1 MAEIPKQTTE
11 TAAQK
16 NAEML
21 REHIPLSDAVSAL
34 QNTLGRDR
42 HLEEPVSS
50 GTIDRELSLDQQRV
64 VYTDMEDLSYHNA
77 LRWRKKSMQL
87 QKYIKDSL
95 GYEPGEARRELIT
108 ANQAITYNEYFPAVL
123 RQLTEFTARYDDE
136 MEAMLPSLPPARRE
150 QLLAERAQALRYIEA
165 VRAIVLDRLHF
176 TNVRGLDE
184 ALYKSPN
191 DPTIAKMLA
200 DEFALLS
207 QRSREAIQRERDMN
221 AERLQADKNPERQ
234 SELLTDIF
242 RNRNTHILDLENDLI
257 EMLKGNPEGKD
268 LPGAPKD
275 FLPQRLYLRLLQERY
290 AQLRGLQVEIAGK
303 KEWSEGERRVAQN
316 TIALERRQRMS
327 QMVGVTQLLAAHH
340 VGMAELS
347 AIQHQFG
354 DHYLLDGV
362 GWPLK
367 ATTDE
372 KVREKVDTS
381 IDGTRVFH
389 LDRLQGM
396 LTEVDRAFNPK
407 GMKNLTDAGVMELVK
422 KVDGLSGMI
431 QGLMFAGMPEGET
444 KKSMGQWMDT
454 HLPLAITEALESDI
468 GPDGRPLSKAKK
480 MESIVKV
487 IKRFRDAQS
496 VQRYRE
502 TVTVLQAM
510 PSPKEFVMED
520 VQGEVITSFSGKRFD
535 KSPVGTSVTIDGM
548 PVTINGA
555 TATVLMLRQMKSD
568 GEAFGG
574 DYGTFLREMEDL
586 VDIRLSLIAEVNRI
600 AESWKTVA
608 EIFVTA
614 AGVSWL
620 MSIGIFGSAA
630 LGAWKGGK
638 FVLRRAIGKFRGP
651 IASNPA
657 LEVSRF
663 GRWTLRGAA
672 ALQAYRMYE
681 DFQEIGEIR
690 KGLDAE
696 RATMIAQIRSAGFE
710 PDPVGQEASFT
721 YRDGGTNVTVNV
733 GEISDARESQVTSQM
748 IQTGGDAVELF
759 LLLRALRAGTT
770 PLRAAPPVIAIEVV
784 VETVRYGFDQK
795 SDRTFLGRCPAWL
808 LAKIDVESTIGDSPY
823 GMLASASEPMVTDPF
838 MKLILRDPFMT
849 ESTKNKEDIRQKM
862 LFVLLQQELSEV
874 ADVQQSLFPRGTHP
888 RELDAFFQGD
898 FQRVL
903 LPYYALR
910 LHQLSD
916 GALTLPNAQ
925 KNRVGNASIATA
937 RTPEVSLLNVRRAL
951 REAALVCAEHKREK
965 EYASAQKTLAS
976 VRSDPERDE
985 LTIGILQT
993 AVQQLGKSKVLG
1005 ATLESVSK
1013 EALPSQGDPTRIE
1026 RLVTLL
1032 STQVQR
1038 GNWKIPAQS
1047 IPGVGSSLDFGN
1059 GKAVIERMITDP
1071 ALRMQIQ
1078 AVYPRTLAERDNAA
1092 GKEWHDLAFYTSL
1105 PSFQSPSTI
1114 GRSENDDLS
1123 FASGAADNIRGELS
1137 RKKITAPPTVSG
1149 VLLGGS
1155 TGNQATTEQAYDRI
1169 TRDGI
1174 DLVESN
1180 PNIATQ
1186 RMHLQEDGALAEQLY
1201 SRSGY
1206 QPLVFTTGSPDLQ
1219 ICRTLGNISVPKEYR
1234 GSLPLQAVVFEQKS
1248 FQKHAGGMVLAT
1260 YIFGD
1265 PLRGE
1270 IFVTQRASAQSSL
1283 ARSQGP
1289 RATDGFPRAFTAQE
1303 LENKP
1308 GFSQMLNAVR
1318 TKMRL
1323 HAMQE
1328 RMQEIQQEK
1337 QRPERIRKEE
1347 EARTEYRNKREE
1359 AIQQSQESESYILV
1373 PGKNPSDPS
1382 EYWRRFGDQ
1391 TLSISVPY
1399 RGASLGEEK
1408 KLLSGVVQPNGED
1421 AILVRISDRNG
1432 KEIRTLNLPNA
1443 ASMEQLT
1450 QDDRASLRAALTTPV
1465 VGQDT
1470 ESLMRVIRL
1479 FPREIYIPGTIAS
1492 LRYKQHFYMP
1502 ELRDA
1507 LLPLYKEAEGAKRAE
1522 FLGELFD
1529 RLQSQRTINEKSNR
1543 EILTW
1548 FKANASRFAAKK

>member
-1 MAEIPKQTTE
+1 MSEIPKQTTE

-42 HLEEPVSS
+42 HLEEPASS

-77 LRWRKKSMQL
+77 MRWRKKSMQL
-87 QKYIKDSL
+87 QKFIKDSL

-136 MEAMLPSLPPARRE
+136 MEAMFPSLPPARRE

-191 DPTIAKMLA
+191 DPAIAKMLA

-221 AERLQADKNPERQ
+221 AERLQADKNPKRQ

-303 KEWSEGERRVAQN
+303 KEWSEGERRAAQD
-316 TIALERRQRMS
+316 TIRLERRQRMS

-354 DHYLLDGV
+354 DEYILDGV
-362 GWPLK
+362 SRPLK

-372 KVREKVDTS
+372 KVRDKVDTS

-389 LDRLQGM
+389 LERLQGM
-396 LTEVDRAFNPK
+396 LTEVDRAFNPR

-422 KVDGLSGMI
+422 KVDGLSGMLR
-431 QGLMFAGMPEGET
+431 GLISAGMPEGEM
-444 KKSMGQWMDT
+444 KKTMGQWMDT
-454 HLPLAITEALESDI
+454 HLPLAITEALESDV

-510 PSPKEFVMED
+510 PPPKEFVMDD
-520 VQGEVITSFSGKRFD
+520 VQGQVITSFSGKRFD
-535 KSPVGTSVTIDGM
+535 KSPAGTSVTIDGV
-548 PVTINGA
+548 PVSINGA

-568 GEAFGG
+568 GEAFAG

-600 AESWKTVA
+600 ADSWKILA
-608 EIFVTA
+608 E
-614 AGVSWL
+614 
-620 MSIGIFGSAA
+620 SIGIGAGAA
-630 LGAWKGGK
+630 LVLPWIVAGSGGT
-638 FVLRRAIGKFRGP
+638 V
-651 IASNPA
+651 A
-657 LEVSRF
+657 L
-663 GRWTLRGAA
+663 WTLRKTPA
-672 ALQAYRMYE
+672 ALRLLAKSPREVAKLLAPEKVLGTAALAVQAYRIYE
-681 DFQEIGEIR
+681 DFQEIGEVR

-696 RATMIAQIRSAGFE
+696 RARMIAQIRSAGFE
-710 PDPVGQEASFT
+710 PDPATQEDRFT
-721 YRDGGTNVTVNV
+721 YRDGGTEVTVNV
-733 GEISDARESQVTSQM
+733 RDLSDAREGQMTSQM
-748 IQTGGDAVELF
+748 VQTGGDVAQLF
-759 LLLRALRAGTT
+759 LILRALRAGTA
-770 PLRAAPPVIAIEVV
+770 PLRAAPPVIAVEVAIE
-784 VETVRYGFDQK
+784 TIRYGVDQK
-795 SDRTFLGRCPAWL
+795 SDRTFIGRCPAWL
-808 LAKIDVESTIGDSPY
+808 LAKIDVENTIGDSPY
-823 GMLASASEPMVTDPF
+823 GMLATASEPMLTDIIT
-838 MKLILRDPFMT
+838 K

-874 ADVQQSLFPRGTHP
+874 ADVQLELFPRGTHP
-888 RELDAFFQGD
+888 RELDIFFQGD
-898 FQRVL
+898 FQKVL

-916 GALTLPNAQ
+916 GALTLPDAQ
-925 KNRVGNASIATA
+925 KNRVGNDVNNLPA

-951 REAALVCAEHKREK
+951 REAALVCTEHKRER
-965 EYASAQKTLAS
+965 EYVSVQKALAS
-976 VRSDPERDE
+976 VRSDPERDD

-993 AVQQLGKSKVLG
+993 AVQELGKRRVLG
-1005 ATLESVSK
+1005 STLESIPK
-1013 EALPSQGDPTRIE
+1013 EALPSQDDPTRVE
-1026 RLVTLL
+1026 RLVALL
-1032 STQVQR
+1032 TTQVQR

-1047 IPGVGSSLDFGN
+1047 IPGVGSALDYSS
-1059 GKAVIERMITDP
+1059 GKAVMNRMVTDP
-1071 ALRMQIQ
+1071 ALRMQIE
-1078 AVYPRTLAERDNAA
+1078 ALYPRTLAERDNAA
-1092 GKEWHDLAFYTSL
+1092 GKEWHDVAFYASL
-1105 PSFQSPSTI
+1105 PRLQSPSTI
-1114 GRSENDDLS
+1114 GRSVNEDLS

-1149 VLLGGS
+1149 VLLGAS
-1155 TGNQATTEQAYDRI
+1155 SGNQATTEHAYDRI
-1169 TRDGI
+1169 TKDGI
-1174 DLVESN
+1174 DLVESD

-1186 RMHLQEDGALAEQLY
+1186 RAHLQEDGALAGQLY
-1201 SRSGY
+1201 PRSGN

-1219 ICRTLGNISVPKEYR
+1219 ICRTLGNGNVPKEYR
-1234 GSLPLQAVVFEQKS
+1234 GSLPLQAVIFEPKTFEKRTS
-1248 FQKHAGGMVLAT
+1248 GMVLAT

-1265 PLRGE
+1265 PLQGE

-1289 RATDGFPRAFTAQE
+1289 RATDGFPRSFTSQE
-1303 LENKP
+1303 LQNKP

-1323 HAMQE
+1323 RAMQE
-1328 RMQEIQQEK
+1328 RLQEIQEEK

-1359 AIQQSQESESYILV
+1359 AMQQSQESESYVLV
-1373 PGKNPSDPS
+1373 PGKSSGDPS

-1391 TLSISVPY
+1391 ILSITVPY
-1399 RGASLGEEK
+1399 RGASLGEGK
-1408 KLLSGVVQPNGED
+1408 KLLSGVVQPNGDD
-1421 AILVRISDRNG
+1421 AIFVRIRDKNG
-1432 KEIRTLNLPNA
+1432 NEIRTVTLPNA
-1443 ASMEQLT
+1443 ASMESKELT
-1450 QDDRASLRAALTTPV
+1450 PDDRSAVRAALTTPV
-1465 VGQDT
+1465 FGQDR

-1479 FPREIYIPGTIAS
+1479 FPREVYLPGSIAS
-1492 LRYKQHFYMP
+1492 LRYKQRFFMP
-1502 ELRDA
+1502 ELLDV
-1507 LLPLYKEAEGAKRAE
+1507 LLPLYTETENAKKAE
-1522 FLGELFD
+1522 FLAALFD
-1529 RLQSQRTINEKSNR
+1529 RLSKQGVINEKTNTQ
-1543 EILTW
+1543 IITW
-1548 FKANASRFAAKK
+1548 FKANASQFAAKK

>member
-11 TAAQK
+11 PEAQQR
-16 NAEML
+16 ADMP
-21 REHIPLSDAVSAL
+21 REQVPLSGAVSAL
-34 QNTLGRDR
+34 EQALGKGR
-42 HLEEPVSS
+42 HPDEPIST
-50 GTIDRELSLDQQRV
+50 GTIDRDLSLDTQRT
-64 VYTDMEDLSYHNA
+64 VYKDLEDLSYHNA
-77 LRWRKKSMQL
+77 LKWRKKSMQL
-87 QKYIKDSL
+87 QKFIEDIRP
-95 GYEPGEARRELIT
+95 YERGEAHRELIT
-108 ANQAITYNEYFPAVL
+108 ANQAVTYNEYFPAVL
-123 RQLTEFTARYDDE
+123 RQLTEFTVRYDEE
-136 MEAMLPSLPPARRE
+136 MESILPSLPPARRE
-150 QLLAERAQALRYIEA
+150 QLLAERAQALRYLEA
-165 VRAIVLDRLHF
+165 VRSIVLDRLHF
-176 TNVRGLDE
+176 TNVIGLDE

-191 DPTIAKMLA
+191 DLALKRMLEN
-200 DEFALLS
+200 EFALLS
-207 QRSREAIQRERDMN
+207 PESREAIQRERDLN
-221 AERLQADKNPERQ
+221 AQRQ
-234 SELLTDIF
+234 QEVKKPDRQKELLTDIF

-257 EMLKGNPEGKD
+257 ETLKGNPEGKD

-303 KEWSEGERRVAQN
+303 KEWTESERRAAQS

-354 DHYLLDGV
+354 DEYVLDGV
-362 GWPLK
+362 SRPLK
-367 ATTDE
+367 VTTDE
-372 KVREKVDTS
+372 KTREKVDKS

-389 LDRLQGM
+389 LERLQGM

-407 GMKNLTDAGVMELVK
+407 GLKNLSDAGVMELLK
-422 KVDGLSGMI
+422 KVDGLSGVI
-431 QGLMFAGMPEGET
+431 RGLMFAGMPEGET

-454 HLPLAITEALESDI
+454 HLPLAITEALESDV

-502 TVTVLQAM
+502 TLTILQTM
-510 PSPKEFVMED
+510 PKPGEFVMED
-520 VQGEVITSFSGKRFD
+520 LQMDVINATQGQRFAKPPEKITTSD
-535 KSPVGTSVTIDGM
+535 GTAVT
-548 PVTINGA
+548 VNGA

-568 GEAFGG
+568 AEMFAESYGE
-574 DYGTFLREMEDL
+574 FLREMEDL

-600 AESWKTVA
+600 ADSWKIVVGSLGIGA
-608 EIFVTA
+608 GAALVLPWIA
-614 AGVSWL
+614 AGSGGT
-620 MSIGIFGSAA
+620 IA
-630 LGAWKGGK
+630 L
-638 FVLRRAIGKFRGP
+638 
-651 IASNPA
+651 
-657 LEVSRF
+657 
-663 GRWTLRGAA
+663 WTLRKTPAA
-672 ALQAYRMYE
+672 LRMLVKSPREAAKLLAPGKIIGTAAVALQAYRMYE

-690 KGLDAE
+690 KGLDTE
-696 RATMIAQIRSAGFE
+696 RARMIAQIRSAGFE
-710 PDPVGQEASFT
+710 PDPASQEERFT
-721 YRDGGTNVTVNV
+721 YRDGGTEVAVN
-733 GEISDARESQVTSQM
+733 IRDLSDAREGQVTSQIM
-748 IQTGGDAVELF
+748 RTGGDAIELF
-759 LLLRALRAGTT
+759 QIIRALRAGTT
-770 PLRAAPPVIAIEVV
+770 FLRAAPPVIAVEVV
-784 VETVRYGFDQK
+784 VETVCYGIDQK

-808 LAKIDVESTIGDSPY
+808 LAKIDVQNTIGDSPY
-823 GMLASASEPMVTDPF
+823 GILATASELMQTDIIT
-838 MKLILRDPFMT
+838 K

-862 LFVLLQQELSEV
+862 LFVLLQQELSEI
-874 ADVQQSLFPRGTHP
+874 ADVQQSLFPRGIHP

-898 FQRVL
+898 FQKVL

-925 KNRVGNASIATA
+925 NNRVGNGSILPA

-965 EYASAQKTLAS
+965 EYMSAQKALAS
-976 VRSDPERDE
+976 VRSDPERDD

-1005 ATLESVSK
+1005 ATLESVPR

-1026 RLVTLL
+1026 RLVALL
-1032 STQVQR
+1032 SAQVQH
-1038 GNWKIPAQS
+1038 GNWNIPAQS
-1047 IPGVGSSLDFGN
+1047 IPGVGLSLDFGN
-1059 GKAVIERMITDP
+1059 GKAVIERMVTDP

-1078 AVYPRTLAERDNAA
+1078 AVYPRTLTERYNAA

-1105 PSFQSPSTI
+1105 PRLQLPSTV
-1114 GRSENDDLS
+1114 GRSTNDDLS

-1137 RKKITAPPTVSG
+1137 RKNITAPPTVSG

-1155 TGNQATTEQAYDRI
+1155 SGNQATTEHAYDRI

-1180 PNIATQ
+1180 PNIAMQ
-1186 RMHLQEDGALAEQLY
+1186 RTHLQENAELGQQLY

-1206 QPLVFTTGSPDLQ
+1206 QPLVLTTGSPDVQ
-1219 ICRTLGNISVPKEYR
+1219 ICRTLGNIGVPKEYR

-1248 FQKHAGGMVLAT
+1248 FQKHTGAMVLAT

-1270 IFVTQRASAQSSL
+1270 IFVTQRASAQSPL
-1283 ARSQGP
+1283 ARSGP

-1328 RMQEIQQEK
+1328 RMQEIQQEM
-1337 QRPERIRKEE
+1337 QRPERMRKEE
-1347 EARTEYRNKREE
+1347 EDRSEYRNKREE
-1359 AIQQSQESESYILV
+1359 AIQQSQESESYVLV

-1391 TLSISVPY
+1391 ILSIAVPY
-1399 RGASLGEEK
+1399 RGASLGEGK
-1408 KLLSGVVQPNGED
+1408 KLLSGVIQPDGED
-1421 AILVRISDRNG
+1421 AIFVRIRDKNG
-1432 KEIRTLNLPNA
+1432 NEIRTLNLSNA
-1443 ASMEQLT
+1443 ASMERLIP
-1450 QDDRASLRAALTTPV
+1450 DDRTLLRTALTTPV
-1465 VGQDT
+1465 IGQES
-1470 ESLMRVIRL
+1470 ESLMRIIRL
-1479 FPREIYIPGTIAS
+1479 FPRQIYIPGTIAS

-1502 ELRDA
+1502 ELMDA
-1507 LLPLYKEAEGAKRAE
+1507 LLPLYKETENTKRAE
-1522 FLGELFD
+1522 FLAELFD
-1529 RLQSQRTINEKSNR
+1529 RLQNQRIINEKSNG